1 MNLHHYR
8 IDEDLFCPMFLLDH
22 SLASLTGKTYI
33 FQGIELWQNF
43 VGENMAQW

>member
-1 MNLHHYR
+1 
-8 IDEDLFCPMFLLDH
+8 MFLLDH

-43 VGENMAQW
+43 VGEEHDPVVVDSNPGH